1 MSRSQ
6 KFGLIL
12 GLIIPLIAFLVPTLT
27 FNAQLA
33 LAIVV
38 FAVIY
43 WTFEP
48 VPIPYTAIIV
58 LLLFSLFNVIPFE
71 TTFRAFSGKAV
82 WLVFSGMA
90 LSLGI
95 TETTLGARLAHL
107 VLDRINT
114 YPKLLLGIHIL
125 GLGLALLIPSA
136 VVRVLILMPMVL
148 SLIKSLGEKPNSKV
162 SAALVLSMVC
172 STYYGGVGILTA
184 SVPNLVVFGA
194 LETFGET
201 LYWSQWLY
209 YMFPVIGLIRVACL
223 YGLISIIFR
232 PSQMPNLSFS
242 ADKSD
247 LPTHLSKDEKKVL
260 TTILVGIILWA
271 TDVLH
276 GIHPVYVGLFIVLLI
291 YLPQWGP
298 LPFDT
303 LKKVNFPL
311 LIYIAA
317 VFALGDSLEHNGINA
332 HLSHFFTPLLQTSD
346 SPYATLAI
354 ITWLA
359 VPFDFLMDT
368 AAVGGMLAPLIL
380 DLSDSLNLSPIATA
394 LSLAIGTGVV
404 FLPYQGAPFVVAYSF
419 RQAKMSQFILILTLI
434 SLITLFFLLPLNLL
448 YWHLIGFV

>member
-1 MSRSQ
+1 MSKSQ

-12 GLIIPLIAFLVPTLT
+12 GLIVPLTAFLLPALTL
-27 FNAQLA
+27 NAQMA
-33 LAIVV
+33 LAITL

-48 VPIPYTAIIV
+48 VPIPYTAIIA
-58 LLLFSLFNVIPFE
+58 LLLFSLLNVIPFE
-71 TTFRAFSGKAV
+71 TTFRAFSGKAI

-95 TETTLGARLAHL
+95 TETPLGERLAHF

-114 YPKLLLGIHIL
+114 YQKLLLGLHIL
-125 GLGLALLIPSA
+125 GLGMALLIPSG

-148 SLIKSLGEKPNSKV
+148 SLLKSLNEKPYSKV
-162 SAALVLSMVC
+162 SAALVLSIVC

-194 LETFGET
+194 LETHGHT

-209 YMFPVIGLIRVACL
+209 YMFPVIGIVRVICL
-223 YGLISIIFR
+223 YGLISLLFR
-232 PSQMPNLSFS
+232 PSQMPNLSL
-242 ADKSD
+242 AQTPSD
-247 LPTHLSKDEKKVL
+247 LPKHLTSNEKKVL
-260 TTILVGIILWA
+260 FAILIGIVLWA

-276 GIHPVYVGLFIVLLI
+276 GIHPVYIGLLIVLLI
-291 YLPQWGP
+291 YCPNWGP

-317 VFALGDSLEHNGINA
+317 VFAMGDALEHNGINDHLA
-332 HLSHFFTPLLQTSD
+332 HYFTPLLQNAS
-346 SPYATLAI
+346 SPYLTLAI
-354 ITWLA
+354 MTWLA

-368 AAVGGMLAPLIL
+368 AAVGGMLAPLLL
-380 DLSDSLNLSPIATA
+380 DLSESLHLSPIATA

-404 FLPYQGAPFVVAYSF
+404 FIPYQGAPFVVAYSF
-419 RQAKMSQFILILTLI
+419 RHVKMSQFILILTLI
-434 SLITLFFLLPLNLL
+434 SLITLIFLLPLNLL